1 MSKSSTSKCSICEG
15 PVAARSENDAFPF
28 CSKRCKQ
35 RDLGKWL
42 GGNYVVAGRPANPH
56 EIASEVTS
64 DSD

>member
-1 MSKSSTSKCSICEG
+1 MSKSQPKCPICEKE
-15 PVAARSENDAFPF
+15 VAGRDENEAFPF

-42 GGNYVVAGRPANPH
+42 GGNYAVAGRPAGPH
-56 EIASEVTS
+56 EIAHEIQR